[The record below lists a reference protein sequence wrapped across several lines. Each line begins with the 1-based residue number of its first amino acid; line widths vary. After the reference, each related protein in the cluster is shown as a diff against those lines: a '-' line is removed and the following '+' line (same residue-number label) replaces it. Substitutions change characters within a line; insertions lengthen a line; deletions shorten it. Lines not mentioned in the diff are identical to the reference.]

1 MAQLLYERHSTN
13 VHLNIV
19 KRHIRLA
26 RQIKGAEELVTA
38 IEPFYNELA
47 AKAANTTNVT
57 GETEFKR
64 DLLAFTDV
72 SLDDKVRDLYEASK
86 KYDRDHPG
94 IPVTALLF
102 PDGISP
108 VIYAPLET
116 EPTWV
121 EKLILGVQ
129 SLGEGHLLTEHIG
142 TLQDALT
149 QSRAAFGELKSAIA
163 AEKMAE
169 GLEAIAKVNLTR
181 QYEQNIYA
189 ASSKFGKAYANRLF
203 PAINPP
209 SKDGSKDTTDPAPK

>member
-26 RQIKGAEELVTA
+26 RQFKGAEELVIA

-47 AKAANTTNVT
+47 IKAANTSTAT
-57 GETEFKR
+57 EETECKR
-64 DLLAFTDV
+64 DFLALADV
-72 SLDDKVRDLYEASK
+72 SLDDKVRDLNEGCK

-102 PDGISP
+102 PEGTSP
-108 VIYAPLET
+108 FIYAPVET
-116 EPTWV
+116 EPTLV
-121 EKLILGVQ
+121 EKLILGIQ
-129 SLGEGHLLTEHIG
+129 SLDEGHPLAEHIG
-142 TLQDALT
+142 TLQDAIDKSKT
-149 QSRAAFGELKSAIA
+149 AISELKTAIT

-169 GLEAIAKVNLTR
+169 ALEAIAKVNLTR

-189 ASSKFGKAYANRLF
+189 ASSKFGKAFANRLF
-203 PAINPP
+203 PAIKTPGKGDNNDEPANP
-209 SKDGSKDTTDPAPK
+209 AQ

>member
-26 RQIKGAEELVTA
+26 RQFKGAEALVTA
-38 IEPFYNELA
+38 IEPSYNELA
-47 AKAANTTNVT
+47 AKAASTVSATE
-57 GETEFKR
+57 ETEYKR
-64 DLLAFTDV
+64 DLMAFTDV
-72 SLDDKVRDLYEASK
+72 LLDDKVRDLNEACK

-108 VIYAPLET
+108 VIYAPAES
-116 EPTWV
+116 EPGLV
-121 EKLILGVQ
+121 EQLIAGIS
-129 SLGEGHLLTEHIG
+129 SLGDHPLAGYIAP
-142 TLQDALT
+142 LQE
-149 QSRAAFGELKSAIA
+149 AADRSKAAISELKTAIT

-169 GLEAIAKVNLTR
+169 ALEAIAKMNLTR

-189 ASSKFGKAYANRLF
+189 ASSKFGKAFANRLF
-203 PAINPP
+203 PQIFTATKSEPAVEPTNP
-209 SKDGSKDTTDPAPK
+209 A

>member
-26 RQIKGAEELVTA
+26 RQFKGAEALVTA

-47 AKAANTTNVT
+47 AKAANTTDAT
-57 GETEFKR
+57 DETECKR

-72 SLDDKVRDLYEASK
+72 SLDDKVRDLYEACK

-94 IPVTALLF
+94 IPVTTLLF
-102 PDGISP
+102 PDGIST

-116 EPTWV
+116 EPTLI
-121 EKLILGVQ
+121 EKLILGLQ
-129 SLGEGHLLTEHIG
+129 SLGGEHPLFAHIPI
-142 TLQDALT
+142 LQDTLIHINQAI
-149 QSRAAFGELKSAIA
+149 SELKAAITS
-163 AEKMAE
+163 EKMAE
-169 GLEAIAKVNLTR
+169 GLEAIAKMNLTR

-189 ASSKFGKAYANRLF
+189 AGSKFGKAFANRLF
-203 PAINPP
+203 PAINI
-209 SKDGSKDTTDPAPK
+209 APKVEKEEKPDSAPQ

>member
-26 RQIKGAEELVTA
+26 RQFKGAEELVTA

-47 AKAANTTNVT
+47 AKAANTISATE
-57 GETEFKR
+57 ETECKR
-64 DLLAFTDV
+64 DSLALADI
-72 SLDDKVRDLYEASK
+72 SLDDKVRDLNEACK

-94 IPVTALLF
+94 IPVSAMLF
-102 PDGISP
+102 PEGTSAF
-108 VIYAPLET
+108 IYAPVET
-116 EPTWV
+116 EPTLV
-121 EKLILGVQ
+121 EKLILGIQ
-129 SLGEGHLLTEHIG
+129 GLGEGHPLAEHIG
-142 TLQDALT
+142 TLQDAIDKSKT
-149 QSRAAFGELKSAIA
+149 AINELKATIT

-169 GLEAIAKVNLTR
+169 ALEAIAKVNLTR

-203 PAINPP
+203 PQIFTATKSETAVEPTNP
-209 SKDGSKDTTDPAPK
+209 T

>member
-26 RQIKGAEELVTA
+26 RQFKGAEELVTA

-47 AKAANTTNVT
+47 TKAANTINAAD
-57 GETEFKR
+57 ETECKR
-64 DLLAFTDV
+64 DLLAFADV
-72 SLDDKVRDLYEASK
+72 SLDDKVRDLNEACK

-108 VIYAPLET
+108 VVYAPVET
-116 EPTWV
+116 EPTLV

-129 SLGEGHLLTEHIG
+129 SLGEAHLLTEHIG

-149 QSRAAFGELKSAIA
+149 KSKTAIGELKSAIA

-189 ASSKFGKAYANRLF
+189 AGSKFGKSFANRLF
-203 PAINPP
+203 PVINIAAK
-209 SKDGSKDTTDPAPK
+209 SEKKEETASAAQ